1 MCITSMK
8 TFQLNNKSKI
18 PVIGLGTYP
27 MNNLEL
33 IKVIRKS
40 VKLGYRSFD
49 TATAYSNERF
59 VGYGIKFSG
68 VKRKELFISTKL
80 SNAQQRSG
88 EIESALKD
96 SLKRLKL
103 DYVDLYLMHWPN
115 PETYIESW
123 IKMEKLYKKGLAKA
137 IGVCNFHK
145 HHLEKLLEVAS
156 VIPAVNQIEV
166 HPLLNQDELVSY
178 CKSKGILVEAYTPL
192 ARMDN
197 RLVSNETLI
206 QIARKYDKKISQIVL
221 RWDYQRG
228 IVTIPKSNKVER
240 LKDNINIFDFSL
252 TEEEMIAINNVNI
265 NLRLRHNPDNCDFTK
280 L

>member
-1 MCITSMK
+1 MK

>member
-103 DYVDLYLMHWPN
+103 DR
-115 PETYIESW
+115 
-123 IKMEKLYKKGLAKA
+123 K
-137 IGVCNFHK
+137 
-145 HHLEKLLEVAS
+145 S
-156 VIPAVNQIEV
+156 VV
-166 HPLLNQDELVSY
+166 
-178 CKSKGILVEAYTPL
+178 
-192 ARMDN
+192 
-197 RLVSNETLI
+197 
-206 QIARKYDKKISQIVL
+206 
-221 RWDYQRG
+221 
-228 IVTIPKSNKVER
+228 
-240 LKDNINIFDFSL
+240 
-252 TEEEMIAINNVNI
+252 
-265 NLRLRHNPDNCDFTK
+265 
-280 L
+280 